1 MSLRQYIVAAV
12 LAGASLASA
21 DNLQPAPQSPIR
33 GTETVRGCF
42 SSLGELVKVYDDP
55 DLFNSKG
62 KCNTKCRE
70 EEKYVAAT
78 SLDACYCGDKY
89 PPSSA
94 KVADNRCSEPCP
106 GFDTE
111 ACGGLNT
118 FSVYNTGVR
127 VTVDESEDVQSSSTS
142 SSPTSTRTAP
152 STTSTSTTT
161 SAAPTHST
169 NAPVETVSETPEPEG
184 GSNTVGLAVG
194 VVCGILAVAAACGA
208 AYFYMRRRRNEEIK
222 EEHRRNAAVNAFIT
236 GGKPPGSSGGLSMS
250 DSRLDPVIVNR
261 RMSDGSIADNQDY
274 SRRILRVTNA

>member
-12 LAGASLASA
+12 LAGASLVSA
-21 DNLQPAPQSPIR
+21 QNLQPAPQSPIR

-42 SSLGELVKVYDDP
+42 SSFGELELLYDDP
-55 DLFNSKG
+55 DIFNSRG
-62 KCNTKCRE
+62 ECNTRCRGDN
-70 EEKYVAAT
+70 KNVAAT
-78 SLDACYCGDKY
+78 SLNACYCGDKY
-89 PPSSA
+89 PPSGA
-94 KVADNRCSEPCP
+94 KVADTRCSEPCP
-106 GFDTE
+106 GFDQE

-142 SSPTSTRTAP
+142 NSPTSTRA
-152 STTSTSTTT
+152 STSTSTTMT
-161 SAAPTHST
+161 STAPTQST
-169 NAPVETVSETPEPEG
+169 GAPVETASETPEAEG
-184 GSNTVGLAVG
+184 SSNTVGIAVG
-194 VVCGILAVAAACGA
+194 VVCGILAVGAACGA
-208 AYFYMRRRRNEEIK
+208 AYFYMRRRRNEEIE

-250 DSRLDPVIVNR
+250 DSRLDPVMVNR

>member
-21 DNLQPAPQSPIR
+21 DNLQPAPESPVR
-33 GTETVRGCF
+33 GTVTVRGCY
-42 SSLGELVKVYDDP
+42 SSLGELKPVYDDNN
-55 DLFNSKG
+55 FNSKG
-62 KCNTKCRE
+62 ACNTECNKLGN
-70 EEKYVAAT
+70 YVAAT
-78 SLDACYCGDKY
+78 ALDTCYCGDKY

-106 GFDTE
+106 GFDQE

-127 VTVDESEDVQSSSTS
+127 VTVDESDDPKTSSKS
-142 SSPTSTRTAP
+142 SSPTTTRTAH
-152 STTSTSTTT
+152 SSTSTTAPAQAT
-161 SAAPTHST
+161 SAPA
-169 NAPVETVSETPEPEG
+169 ETVSETPDSDSDSG
-184 GSNTVGLAVG
+184 GSNTVGIAVG
-194 VVCGILAVAAACGA
+194 VVGGILAVGAACGA
-208 AYFYMRRRRNEEIK
+208 AYFYMRRRRNEEIE

-236 GGKPPGSSGGLSMS
+236 GGKSPGSSDGLSIS
-250 DSRLDPVIVNR
+250 DSRLDPVMVNR

>member
-42 SSLGELVKVYDDP
+42 SSLGELELAYGDDI
-55 DLFNSKG
+55 FNSKG
-62 KCNTKCRE
+62 LCNTKCRE
-70 EEKYVAAT
+70 LNKYVAAT
-78 SLDACYCGDKY
+78 SLDSCYCGDKY

-94 KVADNRCSEPCP
+94 KVADNKCTEPCP

-127 VTVDESEDVQSSSTS
+127 VTVDESEDVQTTS
-142 SSPTSTRTAP
+142 KSNAPTSTTAAP
-152 STTSTSTTT
+152 SSTSTTAPTQAT
-161 SAAPTHST
+161 SAPA
-169 NAPVETVSETPEPEG
+169 ETTSEPPASEPEG
-184 GSNTVGLAVG
+184 GSNTVGIAVG
-194 VVCGILAVAAACGA
+194 IVCGILAVGAACGA
-208 AYFYMRRRRNEEIK
+208 AYFYMRRRRNEEIE

-236 GGKPPGSSGGLSMS
+236 GGKPPGSSDGLSMS
-250 DSRLDPVIVNR
+250 DSRLDPVMVNR